1 MDTDMQAKDTSNTL
15 FQLALDLVNHTT
27 QHLFLTGKA
36 GTGKTTF
43 LRHVVQHTRKQAVV
57 VAPTG
62 VAAINAGGVT
72 MHSFFQLPFGVYVPG
87 SFHRSGQATNI
98 EVTDRHSLFKNIR
111 FAKDKRE
118 ILEQLELLIIDEVSM
133 MRCDM
138 LDAID
143 AILRHFRRNNLPF
156 GGVQVL
162 YIGDLFQ
169 LPPVVQNEE
178 WSILQQYYESPFFF
192 SAQALKEAQ
201 PLYVELKKIYRQNE
215 QVFIDILNRIR
226 NNVAGPQDLQA
237 LNQRFNPQFR
247 PHDEEHYI
255 TITTHNRK
263 ADAINSA
270 ALQQLKTP
278 LHVFS
283 AEVKG
288 DFNEKS
294 LPTDKELQLKE
305 GAQVMFVKNDP
316 EKRYFNGKLA
326 TIKWILNG
334 EITVAFEDGSPDL
347 KLEKETWKN
356 IKYTYNKEDDD
367 INEEELG
374 SFKQYPV
381 RLAWAITI
389 HKSQGLTF
397 ERAVI
402 DAGASFAPGQV
413 YVALSRCTSLDGMVL
428 RSQIYPNAIATDARV
443 LAYAQNE
450 PDEETLYERLEKEK
464 YQSWAND
471 LLRLFD
477 WYKLVYYIHEW
488 VEIIPEKKLPDVP
501 ATLQLGQQM
510 LLKAKEGAE
519 TARKYQAQLARIC
532 EDMLRSGDTTVLQ
545 ERMEKAVAYFAEFIA
560 GQLLQPLQQ
569 HIKELSYNTRVK
581 KYKEDIRSLEG
592 YIWKQLQ
599 HLVTATYGDLRFFRD
614 FARYQALNPA
624 ESPQAKKE
632 AKEARESKP
641 RLEKGATQ
649 EITFELFRAG
659 KSIDEIATVRNLAIS
674 TVEGHL
680 AQFVRDGKLAITEVV
695 EEEKVGHIQ
704 KVMDEVGTESLGLI
718 KNRLGDEYTFG
729 EIKAV
734 LNHRLYAQKISA

>member
-1 MDTDMQAKDTSNTL
+1 MQAKDTSNTL

-43 LRHVVQHTRKQAVV
+43 LRHVVQHTRKHTVV

-72 MHSFFQLPFGVYVPG
+72 MHSFFQLPFGVFVPG
-87 SFHRSGQATNI
+87 SFHRDGGSSSV

-111 FAKDKRE
+111 FGKDKRE
-118 ILEQLELLIIDEVSM
+118 ILEQLELLVIDEVSM

-169 LPPVVQNEE
+169 LPPVVQGEE
-178 WSILQQYYESPFFF
+178 WSILQQHYETPFFF
-192 SAQALKEAQ
+192 SAHAVRDAQ

-215 QVFIDILNRIR
+215 QAFIDVLNRIR
-226 NNVAGPQDLQA
+226 NNQATSQDLQV
-237 LNQRFNPQFR
+237 LNDRYDPQFE
-247 PHDEEHYI
+247 PKDDAHYI

-270 ALQQLKTP
+270 ALQKLTGK

-294 LPTDKELQLKE
+294 LPTDRELQLKE
-305 GAQVMFVKNDP
+305 GAQIMFVRNDA
-316 EKRYFNGKLA
+316 ERRYFNGKLA
-326 TIKWILNG
+326 TIKWILND
-334 EITVAFEDGSPDL
+334 EIMVTFDDGSGDL
-347 KLEKETWKN
+347 KLERETWKN
-356 IKYTYNKEDDD
+356 IKYTYNKEEDD
-367 INEEELG
+367 IDEEELG

-397 ERAVI
+397 DRAVI

-413 YVALSRCTSLDGMVL
+413 YVALSRCTSIDGMIL
-428 RSQIYPNAIATDARV
+428 RSRIFPNAIATDARV

-450 PDEETLYERLEKEK
+450 PDEGSLHIRLEQEK
-464 YQSWAND
+464 YQCWAAD
-471 LLRLFD
+471 LLNLFD
-477 WYKLVYYIHEW
+477 WYKLVFHIHEW
-488 VEIIPEKKLPDVP
+488 VEFIPEKKLPDVP

-519 TARKYQAQLARIC
+519 TARKYQQQLGRIC
-532 EDMLRSGDTTVLQ
+532 DEMLRGGDTSQLR
-545 ERMEKAVAYFAEFIA
+545 ERMEKAVGYFAEFIA
-560 GQLLQPLQQ
+560 GNLLWPLQQ
-569 HIKELSYNTRVK
+569 HIKELNYNTRVK
-581 KYKEDIRSLEG
+581 KYKEDVRALEG
-592 YIWKQLQ
+592 FIWQQLQ
-599 HLVTATYGDLRFFRD
+599 RLLTASYGELTFFSD
-614 FARYQALNPA
+614 FARYQRLSPA
-624 ESPQAKKE
+624 ESVVAKKE
-632 AKEARESKP
+632 AKGKT
-641 RLEKGATQ
+641 EKGASL
-649 EITFELFRAG
+649 EITFDLFRSG
-659 KSIDEIATVRNLAIS
+659 KSIDEIATVRSLAIS
-674 TVEGHL
+674 TVESHL
-680 AQFVRDGKLAITEVV
+680 AQFVREGRLQISEVV
-695 EEEKVGHIQ
+695 EAEKVQHIL
-704 KVMDEVGTESLGLI
+704 KVMDEVGTESLAAV
-718 KNRLGDEYTFG
+718 KSRLGDEYTFG
-729 EIKAV
+729 EIRAV
-734 LNHRLYAQKISA
+734 LNHRMYTQKISA

>member
-1 MDTDMQAKDTSNTL
+1 MGTDMQAKDPSNTL

-43 LRHVVQHTRKQAVV
+43 LRHVVQHTRKQTVV

-72 MHSFFQLPFGVYVPG
+72 MHSFFQLPFGAYVPG
-87 SFHRSGQATNI
+87 SFHRTGQATSV

-111 FAKDKRE
+111 FGKDKRE

-169 LPPVVQNEE
+169 LPPVVQGEE

-226 NNVAGPQDLQA
+226 NNVATAQDLQA
-237 LNQRFNPQFR
+237 LNERYQPQFEPR
-247 PHDEEHYI
+247 EDQHYI

-263 ADAINSA
+263 ADAINGA
-270 ALQQLKTP
+270 ALQQLKGT
-278 LHVFS
+278 LHTFS

-326 TIKWILNG
+326 TVKRIFKD
-334 EITVAFEDGSPDL
+334 EITVSFNDGSADL

-356 IKYTYNKEDDD
+356 IKYTYDREADD

-381 RLAWAITI
+381 RLAWAITV

-413 YVALSRCTSLDGMVL
+413 YVALSRCTALDGMVL
-428 RSQIYPNAIATDARV
+428 RSRIYPNAIATDARV

-450 PDEETLYERLEKEK
+450 PEEEALYTRLEQEK
-464 YQSWAND
+464 YQCWAAD
-471 LLRLFD
+471 LLKLFD
-477 WYKLVYYIHEW
+477 WHKLVYYIHEW
-488 VEIIPEKKLPDVP
+488 VESVPEKKLPDVP
-501 ATLQLGQQM
+501 ATLVLGREM
-510 LLKAKEGAE
+510 VLKAKLGAE
-519 TARKYQAQLARIC
+519 TARKYQMQLGRIC
-532 EDMLRSGDTTVLQ
+532 EDMLRSGDTTALQ
-545 ERMEKAVAYFAEFIA
+545 ERMEKAVAYFAGFIA
-560 GQLLQPLQQ
+560 EHLLQPLQA
-569 HIKELSYNTRVK
+569 HIKDLSYNTRVK
-581 KYKEDIRSLEG
+581 KYKEDLRTLEG
-592 YIWKQLQ
+592 FIWQQLQ
-599 HLVTATYGDLRFFRD
+599 RLMTASYGELRFFHD
-614 FARYQALNPA
+614 FARYQSLNPA
-624 ESPQAKKE
+624 EAGPVKKE
-632 AKEARESKP
+632 AKETKGKT
-641 RLEKGATQ
+641 EKGASQ
-649 EITFELFRAG
+649 EITFDLFRAG

-674 TVEGHL
+674 TVESHL
-680 AQFVRDGKLAITEVV
+680 AQFVRDGRLAITEVV
-695 EEEKVGHIQ
+695 EEEKVKNIL

-718 KNRLGDEYTFG
+718 KNKLGDEYTFG
-729 EIKAV
+729 EIRAV
-734 LNHRLYAQKISA
+734 LNHRIFAQKISA